1 MESLCIYDYTMN
13 LIKMQVDSYLNFNL
27 LLPSMNFLFVKVKK
41 TLNNNKKFPFT
52 AFRFLNVFDTLYMTH
67 ICCDIAGNVENHDFF
82 QIIRSNVSNKQTNT
96 IVFLGCSK
104 QWYTFPPCVCC

>member
-41 TLNNNKKFPFT
+41 K
-52 AFRFLNVFDTLYMTH
+52 H
-67 ICCDIAGNVENHDFF
+67 
-82 QIIRSNVSNKQTNT
+82 
-96 IVFLGCSK
+96 
-104 QWYTFPPCVCC
+104 